1 MATTITPPKSRF
13 LGKAAVKRELRG
25 ACSGTADR
33 KQARRFCGNGL
44 SRTAMLFKI
53 ATLAGH
59 RLTIPEMNR
68 FKEVNPRQL
77 EHVYEEVV
85 RMGDPGNALFALRLL
100 LK

>member
-1 MATTITPPKSRF
+1 MATTITPKSRF
-13 LGKAAVKRELRG
+13 HGKAAVKREQRG
-25 ACSGTADR
+25 ACSDTAER
-33 KQARRFCGNGL
+33 KQARRFGGNGL

-53 ATLAGH
+53 ATLAGY

-77 EHVYEEVV
+77 ENVYEEVV
-85 RMGDPGNALFALRLL
+85 RMGDPGNALFALRLI